1 MAIWLFFSSH
11 GGHRDLHVLTHP
23 FPPRRSSDLN
33 FEARIHP
40 NIKANFL
47 ASPPLVV
54 AYALAGTVLRDLM
67 TEPVGQ
73 GKNGD
78 VWLGDIWPS
87 DRKSV
92 VKGTGVS
99 ERLDLGGRRSIKKKK
114 QHKNKENKVVR
125 ENK

>member
-1 MAIWLFFSSH
+1 MRISDWSS
-11 GGHRDLHVLTHP
+11 DVC
-23 FPPRRSSDLN
+23 SSDL
-33 FEARIHP
+33 P

-87 DRKSV
+87 NAEVQALMSKAMDPAVFRSNYAQIKSDPGALWEKIAGVQGEVDRKS
-92 VKGTGVS
+92 T
-99 ERLDLGGRRSIKKKK
+99 RLNSS
-114 QHKNKENKVVR
+114 H
-125 ENK
+125 